1 LVGLHGHG
9 FIGQNA
15 KVSGYEDNNGGICMG
30 LITGQ
35 FNEAFTP
42 IMDGVTNVVRNYA
55 YWLNRKHGI
64 SYVITPHFP
73 NYKDKEEFEVLR
85 YHSFSVPTRPPY
97 RTGVPS
103 FDIQFMRRIRNIPFD
118 IVHAHS
124 PFSAGRI
131 AMNIAHR
138 RGIPIIAS
146 FHSKYYDDLLE
157 SLKFEGAARIG
168 VSVIVDFYNQADFVW
183 TVNNATAG
191 TLREYGYKGHIEIV
205 NNGTEFEPARDR
217 KAEGQKVNARL
228 NLKQDEL
235 VFLYVGQ
242 LVWQKNLK
250 TLINALALLRDMGL
264 DYRMLIAGMGYAGED
279 LKKMVND
286 LYLTDCVIFLGTV
299 YDREYLRS
307 LFCRADL
314 LLFPSVY
321 DNASIVVQEAASQK
335 CPPLL
340 VKGSN
345 TAEGVIDGVN
355 GLLCENSPEAI
366 ARKIYDGVL
375 MYDLSKIGD
384 KAHETLYRNWEKIV
398 DEVYGRYREI
408 VNAYKRI
415 RA

>member
-1 LVGLHGHG
+1 
-9 FIGQNA
+9 
-15 KVSGYEDNNGGICMG
+15 MG

-35 FNEAFTP
+35 FNEAFNP

-55 YWLNRKHGI
+55 CWLNRKYGI

-73 NYKDKEEFEVLR
+73 NYVDKEEYEVLR
-85 YHSFSVPTRPPY
+85 YHSISVPTRPPY
-97 RTGVPS
+97 RTGVPAL
-103 FDIQFMRRIRNIPFD
+103 DIQFMRRIKSIPFD

-131 AMNIAHR
+131 AMNIAHK
-138 RGIPIIAS
+138 RGIPVVAS

-157 SLKFEGAARIG
+157 SLKFESAAKIG
-168 VSVIVDFYNQADFVW
+168 VSVIVDFYNSADFVW

-191 TLREYGYKGHIEIV
+191 TLREYGYKGHIEVV
-205 NNGTEFEPARDR
+205 NNGTEYETAEDR
-217 KAEGQKVNARL
+217 KAAGHMVNEKL
-228 NLKQDEL
+228 NLKPEEL
-235 VFLYVGQ
+235 VFLFVGQ

-250 TLINALALLRDMGL
+250 VLINVLDLLRSMGM
-264 DYRMLIAGMGYAGED
+264 DYKMLIAGMGHAEEE
-279 LKKMVND
+279 LKRMVEELN
-286 LYLTDCVIFLGTV
+286 LTDRVIFLGPV
-299 YDREYLRS
+299 YDRDYLKS

-340 VKGSN
+340 IKGSN
-345 TAEGVIDGVN
+345 TAEGIIDGEN
-355 GLLCENSPEAI
+355 GLLSDNSPEAI
-366 ARKIYDGVL
+366 SRRIYDAVHQS
-375 MYDLSKIGD
+375 DLSRIGER
-384 KAHETLYRNWEKIV
+384 AHETLYRNWEIIV
-398 DEVYGRYREI
+398 DEVYGRYKEI

>member
-1 LVGLHGHG
+1 MPS
-9 FIGQNA
+9 F
-15 KVSGYEDNNGGICMG
+15 GGICMG
-30 LITGQ
+30 LVTGQ

-55 YWLNRKHGI
+55 YWLNRKYGI
-64 SYVITPHFP
+64 SYVVTPHFP
-73 NYKDKEEFEVLR
+73 NYEDKEDFEVLR
-85 YHSFSVPTRPPY
+85 YHSIGVPTRPPY
-97 RTGVPS
+97 RTGLPVL
-103 FDIQFMRRIRNIPFD
+103 DIQFMRRIRNIPFD

-131 AMNIAHR
+131 AMHIAHK
-138 RGIPIIAS
+138 RGIPIVAS

-168 VSVIVDFYNQADFVW
+168 VSMIVDFYNAADFVW

-191 TLREYGYKGHIEIV
+191 TLREYGYKGRIEVV
-205 NNGTEFEPARDR
+205 NNGTEFETAEDR
-217 KAEGQKVNARL
+217 KDEGRVVDERL
-228 NLKQDEL
+228 HLKPDDR

-250 TLINALALLRDMGL
+250 VLIRALSLLRDMGM
-264 DYRMLIAGMGYAGED
+264 DYKMLIAGMGYAGED
-279 LKKMVND
+279 LKRMTEELN
-286 LYLTDCVIFLGTV
+286 LTDRVIFLGAV
-299 YDREYLRS
+299 YDRSYLKS

-314 LLFPSVY
+314 LLFPSIY
-321 DNASIVVQEAASQK
+321 DNASIVLQEAASQK
-335 CPPLL
+335 CPALL

-345 TAEGVIDGVN
+345 TAEGVIDGFN

-366 ARKIYDGVL
+366 ANRIFDAL
-375 MYDLSKIGD
+375 RHADLAGIGE
-384 KAHETLYRNWEKIV
+384 KAHDTLYRNWESIV

>member
-1 LVGLHGHG
+1 
-9 FIGQNA
+9 
-15 KVSGYEDNNGGICMG
+15 MG

-55 YWLNRKHGI
+55 YWLNKKYGV

-73 NYKDKEEFEVLR
+73 KYTDREEYEVIR
-85 YHSFSVPTRPPY
+85 YHSFSVPRRPPY
-97 RTGVPS
+97 RTGVPA

-131 AMNIAHR
+131 AMSIAHK
-138 RGIPIIAS
+138 RGIPVIAS

-191 TLREYGYKGHIEIV
+191 TLREYGYKGHIEVV
-205 NNGTEFEPARDR
+205 NNGTEFETARDR
-217 KAEGQKVNARL
+217 NQEGRQVNERL
-228 NLKQDEL
+228 NLKPDEL

-250 TLINALALLRDMGL
+250 TLINALALLRDMGME
-264 DYRMLIAGMGYAGED
+264 YRMLMAGMGYAAND
-279 LKKMVND
+279 LKKMAED
-286 LYLTDCVIFLGTV
+286 LDLTDRVIFLGAV
-299 YDREYLRS
+299 LDRKYLKS

-340 VKGSN
+340 IRGSN

-366 ARKIYDGVL
+366 AQKIHDGVHR
-375 MYDLSKIGD
+375 YDLSRIGE
-384 KAHETLYRNWEKIV
+384 KAHETLYRNWESIV
-398 DEVYGRYREI
+398 DEVCGRYKEI

-415 RA
+415 GPD

>member
-1 LVGLHGHG
+1 
-9 FIGQNA
+9 
-15 KVSGYEDNNGGICMG
+15 MG

-55 YWLNRKHGI
+55 YWLNRKYGI

-73 NYKDKEEFEVLR
+73 NYADKEEFEVLR
-85 YHSFSVPTRPPY
+85 YHSISVPTRPPY
-97 RTGVPS
+97 RTGVPGL
-103 FDIQFMRRIRNIPFD
+103 DIQFMRRIRNIPFD

-131 AMNIAHR
+131 AMSIAHK
-138 RGIPIIAS
+138 RGIPVIAS

-168 VSVIVDFYNQADFVW
+168 VSVIVDFYNSADFVW

-191 TLREYGYKGHIEIV
+191 TLREYGYKGHIEV
-205 NNGTEFEPARDR
+205 VSNGTEYESPEDR
-217 KAEGQKVNARL
+217 KAEGKVVNSRL
-228 NLKQDEL
+228 NLKPEER
-235 VFLYVGQ
+235 VFLFVGQ

-250 TLINALALLRDMGL
+250 VLIQALALLRDRGM
-264 DYRMLIAGMGYAGED
+264 DYKMLFAGMGYAQED
-279 LKKMVND
+279 LKRMVED
-286 LYLTDCVIFLGTV
+286 LELTDRVIFMGAV
-299 YDREYLRS
+299 YDREYLKS

-321 DNASIVVQEAASQK
+321 DNASIVVREAASQK
-335 CPPLL
+335 CPSLL
-340 VKGSN
+340 IRGSN
-345 TAEGVIDGVN
+345 TAEGVIDGEN

-366 ARKIYDGVL
+366 ARRIYEAAYQ
-375 MYDLSKIGD
+375 YDLSGIGE
-384 KAHETLYRNWEKIV
+384 KAHETLYRNWESIV
-398 DEVYGRYREI
+398 DEVYGRYKEI